1 MTPRFALTF
10 HHLQNTLVVITA
22 TEGRGEKKQKETIEN
37 TENEIQKQISLM
49 IPRFALTLHHLQ
61 NALVVI
67 SVIREKKQKETIENT
82 ENEIQ
87 KQISLMTPRFALTL
101 HHLQNALVVI
111 SVISGPE
118 SDPFKQKTQK
128 KPEGI
133 PDSRFPP
140 SPSLRFHTQLSSPF
154 RRQPKKIFWISTSRC
169 HILCHRNM
177 AKHTWPGMH
186 GQACMARHAWVGMHG
201 QACMAR
207 HAWVGMHGQAC
218 MGRQAW
224 AGMHG

>member
-22 TEGRGEKKQKETIEN
+22 TEGRG
-37 TENEIQKQISLM
+37 
-49 IPRFALTLHHLQ
+49 
-61 NALVVI
+61 
-67 SVIREKKQKETIENT
+67 EKKQKETIENT

-118 SDPFKQKTQK
+118 SDPLKKNAKKT
-128 KPEGI
+128 GG
-133 PDSRFPP
+133 DSRFQIPP
-140 SPSLRFHTQLSSPF
+140 LPLASLPHHTQLSSPF

-207 HAWVGMHGQAC
+207 HAWPGMHGQAC
-218 MGRQAW
+218 MGQA
-224 AGMHG
+224 